1 MFIAHPLF
9 YRKYMTKKIK
19 GIKVI
24 GFDADDTLWVNETYF
39 QETEEKFR
47 RLMSPYVDAE
57 TASAE
62 LYQTEMQNMPLYGY
76 GVKAFILSV
85 IETSI
90 RISSGNVQASTI
102 EQIIAIGK
110 DQLSKPV
117 ELLDGVEEALNTL
130 AETYR
135 LIVVTKGDLLDQ
147 EQKLR
152 RSGLE
157 HLFHHVE
164 IMSDKTE
171 REYTQLLKHIDTAP
185 EAFMMI
191 GNSVRSDIIPPL
203 QLGCYAVHVPF
214 HTTWEHEKV
223 HKPLSHPRFFSVNS
237 LRDVIPLLS

>member
-1 MFIAHPLF
+1 MIE
-9 YRKYMTKKIK
+9 

-39 QETEEKFR
+39 LETEKKFR
-47 RLMSPYVDAE
+47 DLLSGYVDGE

-62 LYQTEMQNMPLYGY
+62 LYRTEIQNMPLYGY

-90 RISSGNVQASTI
+90 RITSGKLPVSVLD
-102 EQIIAIGK
+102 QIIAIGK
-110 DQLSKPV
+110 EQLSHPV
-117 ELLDGVEEALNTL
+117 ELLDGVEETLNALVGH
-130 AETYR
+130 YR
-135 LIVVTKGDLLDQ
+135 LILVTKGDLLDQ

-171 REYTQLLKHIDTAP
+171 REYRQLLKHIDVRP
-185 EAFMMI
+185 DEFLMI
-191 GNSVRSDIIPPL
+191 GNSVRSDILPPL
-203 QLGCYAVHVPF
+203 ALGCYAIHVPF

-223 HKPLSHPRFFSVNS
+223 CEPLNHTRAFTVES
-237 LRDVIPLLS
+237 LLDIISLVP